1 MKIDVYLNAV
11 CTRSGAVKT
20 ITSKK
25 NGNQYKLKEY
35 DFIIDNNDYED
46 EDEDEVSEIKGYA
59 IFADED
65 GNIRELKEGEH
76 YTIRIQRFYD
86 RITRSEKEYVEVL

>member
-1 MKIDVYLNAV
+1 MKIDIYLNAV
-11 CTRSGAVKT
+11 CTKSGVVKT

-35 DFIIDNNDYED
+35 DFIIDNNDDDD
-46 EDEDEVSEIKGYA
+46 EEVSEIKGYA
-59 IFADED
+59 MFADEY